1 MNIKKTKSK
10 LLCTICFLLLL
21 LIVPASATDAMI
33 DRSRTQ
39 FGDLTANEINYINSR
54 MVEARADMVLIPDV
68 NVIADYGTGSASD
81 QAFINNINSLDE
93 TVDMNVVLIHSH
105 GGANDATRQCYVVFK
120 DQSVLYAADVDNWLD
135 DIDGGFIFVGACS
148 SAKYAD
154 LGWEFLCED
163 FDSYF
168 GYRGPVATLHN
179 ARFYAA
185 FFDFATFPNVEVCN
199 AADSA
204 EDEVE
209 EEFGN
214 ADDVGNN
221 RFLGNSY
228 LCLVT

>member
-1 MNIKKTKSK
+1 MKTKRTKSK

-68 NVIADYGTGSASD
+68 NVIADYGTGSTSD
-81 QAFINNINSLDE
+81 QDFIDNINSLDE

-105 GGANDATRQCYVVFK
+105 GGSDDDNHKSAVQFK
-120 DQSVLYAADVDNWLD
+120 DSSWLFANEVDNWLD
-135 DIDGGFIFVGACS
+135 DINGGFIFMGTCNS
-148 SAKYAD
+148 TKYAD

-168 GYRGPVATLHN
+168 GYRGPVFTLHN

-185 FFDFATFPNVEVCN
+185 FFDLATFTNVEVCD
-199 AADSA
+199 AADYA

-214 ADDVGNN
+214 ADDVGYN
-221 RFLGNSY
+221 RFLGDDN
-228 LCLVT
+228 LCLRT